1 MVLKHQFGHC
11 SYLSLSCRSYSQ
23 FQYSNLKVSPATI
36 KAGQNVTVDVTVA
49 NVGSVAGDEV
59 CVCMCACV
67 CVCMCVCVC
76 VCVCEG
82 L

>member
-1 MVLKHQFGHC
+1 MVLKHQFVHC

-36 KAGQNVTVDVTVA
+36 KAGQNVTVA
-49 NVGSVAGDEV
+49 NVGSVAGDV
-59 CVCMCACV
+59 
-67 CVCMCVCVC
+67 CVCVC
-76 VCVCEG
+76 VCVCMCEG